1 MSNVINVS
9 YSRSL
14 SKNTPKAL
22 PHLLVIFDAFSRVAN
37 SEAQFE
43 KTNHFL
49 EPIAA
54 LIFCSFD

>member
-22 PHLLVIFDAFSRVAN
+22 PHLLAIFDAFSRVAN
-37 SEAQFE
+37 SEA
-43 KTNHFL
+43 
-49 EPIAA
+49 
-54 LIFCSFD
+54 